1 MREMVKGGRA
11 GSGAVKRGRSE
22 KGSGVFYQDPLG
34 RPRGRSGDSNP
45 RRMAIGPCQCCA
57 WVTVIHRM
65 TSDNSPSVRGQ
76 RKSTCQWVGMRQY
89 AAIRTHVC
97 AWAAC
102 RMYSKVA

>member
-1 MREMVKGGRA
+1 MEKDEGDGERGEGRF
-11 GSGAVKRGRSE
+11 RGSE
-22 KGSGVFYQDPLG
+22 KGSGVFYQRPLG
-34 RPRGRSGDSNP
+34 RPRGYSGDSSP

-76 RKSTCQWVGMRQY
+76 RKSTCQWVGVRQY

-102 RMYSKVA
+102 RMCSKAA